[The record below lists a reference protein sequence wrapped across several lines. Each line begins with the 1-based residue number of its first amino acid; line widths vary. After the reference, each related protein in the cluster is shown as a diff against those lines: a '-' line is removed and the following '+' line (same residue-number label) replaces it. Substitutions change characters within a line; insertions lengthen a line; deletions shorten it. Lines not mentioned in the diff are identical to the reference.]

1 MNKHQEQTLN
11 LLNLAIHGKKFT
23 NLEEILDWNEVIKE
37 GKAHEVS
44 AIIYSS
50 IYGVK
55 ELKGLNQKD
64 LGEWKKSTFIT
75 GISQISHFNQVGKI
89 FEIFNRNE
97 IDVIALKGL
106 VVRNLYPK
114 VEFRTMGDADI
125 LVHEKDLEKVKEL
138 LFAEGYE
145 LKEGA
150 DNHGAHLAFSH
161 KKFWPIEVHWTLVND
176 DYFSVDKSFEK
187 ALWKNAVEVKIG
199 NSRVLSLGNED
210 LALHL
215 CLHMGGHIIYGGFG
229 LRQLC
234 DLVLLVEKKGDSI
247 DWSSFVLKV
256 NGCGAESFV
265 YAIFKCCNK
274 LFNMSI
280 PLEIE
285 ELNKVD
291 NQIINKLIENIF
303 NSGVFGRK
311 DAALALATGFSR
323 NKKGDE
329 DKSPEKK
336 YFELLFPKVENMS
349 EKYDYA
355 KKNKALTPVAWV
367 HHLGAGVVNKN
378 FSMGNKIKI
387 ISNGI
392 KISKK
397 KRKLLEELELI
408 KK

>member
-1 MNKHQEQTLN
+1 MNKHQEQILN
-11 LLNLAIHGKKFT
+11 LLNLAIHGKKFS

-44 AIIYSS
+44 ALIYSS

-55 ELKGLNQKD
+55 ELKGLVQND
-64 LGEWKKSTFIT
+64 LEEWKKSTFIT

-89 FEIFNRNE
+89 FEIFNENE

-106 VVRNLYPK
+106 VVRDLYPK

-125 LVHEKDLEKVKEL
+125 LVHEEDLERVKEL
-138 LFAEGYE
+138 LISEGYE

-150 DNHGAHLAFSH
+150 DNHGAHLAFTH
-161 KKFWPIEVHWTLVND
+161 KKFWPIEVHWTLIND
-176 DYFSVDKSFEK
+176 DYFSVNKSFEK
-187 ALWKNAVEVKIG
+187 ELWDRARDVRIG
-199 NSRVLSLGNED
+199 NSKVLALCNED
-210 LALHL
+210 LVLHL

-247 DWSSFVLKV
+247 DWTSFVLKV
-256 NGCGAESFV
+256 NECGAESFV

-311 DAALALATGFSR
+311 DAALALATEFSR
-323 NKKGDE
+323 NKNGDE

-378 FSMGNKIKI
+378 FSIGNKIKI